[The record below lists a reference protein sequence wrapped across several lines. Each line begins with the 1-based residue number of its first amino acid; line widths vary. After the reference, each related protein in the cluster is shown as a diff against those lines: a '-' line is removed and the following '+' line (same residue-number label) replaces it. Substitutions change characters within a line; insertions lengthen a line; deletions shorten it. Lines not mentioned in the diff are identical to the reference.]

1 MTRERESGPGSTSEG
16 ETPLWKQEPLSPE
29 HGPLR
34 PESVPPPAGLED
46 RIVGALRA
54 EGLLGPAVPAAGA
67 GMGWRARA
75 SAGAAR
81 GGVAARRAAWWPLA
95 AAAALAVFAAGF
107 AAGQFTGSRS
117 TADAM
122 LAVREADAAATAAF
136 VQQAGTAYVRAIAAL
151 ADQSELSG
159 RDPAADQGEA
169 AARAAFT
176 AAAEEWTRLDP
187 ENETAHQVLSL
198 LTTRQSAAEGAA
210 VSQTIWF

>member
-1 MTRERESGPGSTSEG
+1 MTRDRESGPESTSEG
-16 ETPLWKQEPLSPE
+16 ETPSREQGPLSRE
-29 HGPLR
+29 HGPPS
-34 PESVPPPAGLED
+34 PESVSPPAELED

-54 EGLLGPAVPAAGA
+54 EGLLGPAVPAAGSRR
-67 GMGWRARA
+67 GWRARA
-75 SAGAAR
+75 SAGAR

-107 AAGQFTGSRS
+107 AAGQFTGARS

-122 LAVREADAAATAAF
+122 LAVREADAAATAVL

-151 ADQSELSG
+151 ADQSE
-159 RDPAADQGEA
+159 RDGPGTAAGQGEA
-169 AARAAFT
+169 AAVAAFT

-198 LTTRQSAAEGAA
+198 LTTRQGGAEGAA
-210 VSQTIWF
+210 ASQTIWF